1 MNKSFCVHPW
11 INISVDPNGSIK
23 PCCISTDSIKKADG
37 KPYNLGYDKIE
48 DFYNSPDYVEIR
60 RKMLAGELV
69 DGCSQCY
76 QLEKY
81 GKESKRLTINR
92 IFADQLTP
100 TETVVKSN
108 IAYFD
113 LRFGNLCNLKCRSC
127 MPLNSSQLDKQAID
141 YPELKRFYGVLGYS
155 INDWYET
162 ETFDQNLDS
171 SLKHIRILYITGG
184 EPTLIKK
191 NFELLEK
198 LINEG
203 YSKNI
208 WLSINSNLTND
219 KTTFFDLLSE
229 FKNVTFSASID
240 GYGNTQEYL
249 RYPSNWKQIDKN
261 IHRLV
266 DRTASNIDIKIQPVV
281 QIGNLGSITELFEYA
296 ESFNRVADKPVVNL
310 YLNILEN
317 PNYLDLLYLPLE
329 YKIECWNRI
338 ETWVKDK
345 CKYQLPLFYSQL
357 ETLKNK
363 CFTDIDYKKTLTTFF
378 EFNELLDNVQHIKLV
393 DVNPELYSLKNKY
406 LGENNE

>member
-1 MNKSFCVHPW
+1 
-11 INISVDPNGSIK
+11 
-23 PCCISTDSIKKADG
+23 
-37 KPYNLGYDKIE
+37 
-48 DFYNSPDYVEIR
+48 
-60 RKMLAGELV
+60 
-69 DGCSQCY
+69 
-76 QLEKY
+76 
-81 GKESKRLTINR
+81 
-92 IFADQLTP
+92 
-100 TETVVKSN
+100 
-108 IAYFD
+108 
-113 LRFGNLCNLKCRSC
+113 
-127 MPLNSSQLDKQAID
+127 LNSSQLDKQAIEH
-141 YPELKRFYGVLGYS
+141 PELKRFYGVLGYS

-162 ETFDQNLDS
+162 EIFDENLDS
-171 SLKHIRILYITGG
+171 ILKYLRLLYITGG

-219 KTTFFDLLSE
+219 KTTFFDLISE
-229 FKNVTFSASID
+229 FRNVTFSASID
-240 GYGNTQEYL
+240 GYRNIQEYL
-249 RYPSNWKQIDKN
+249 RYPSNWEQIDKN

-266 DRTASNIDIKIQPVV
+266 DRKANNIDIRIQPVV

-296 ESFNRVADKPVVNL
+296 ESFNRVADKLVVNL

-345 CKYQLPLFYSQL
+345 CKYQLPIFHSQL
-357 ETLKNK
+357 EALKNK

-393 DVNPELYSLKNKY
+393 DVNPELYSLKSKY